1 MRLQMMATA
10 CAALTLAGLLAAGP
24 AEARKKHAYRVPPQ
38 CIDRPAPLTL
48 QGILFNTRPVPNGC
62 APPVFA
68 NGEYVGQ
75 DPDPFIRQY
84 LRQDPQSGYD
94 GPQM

>member
-1 MRLQMMATA
+1 MRMRLMATA
-10 CAALTLAGLLAAGP
+10 CVALAIAGFLAANP
-24 AEARKKHAYRVPPQ
+24 AEARKKQYYRVPPQ
-38 CIDRPAPLTL
+38 CIDRPANLTL
-48 QGILFNTRPVPNGC
+48 EGIFFNTRPLPNGC

-68 NGEYVGQ
+68 NGRYVGQ

-94 GPQM
+94 GPQQ

>member
-1 MRLQMMATA
+1 MQFRLMATA
-10 CAALTLAGLLAAGP
+10 CAALAVAGLLAAGP
-24 AEARKKHAYRVPPQ
+24 AEARKRQYRVPPQ

-48 QGILFNTRPVPNGC
+48 EGIIFNTRPLPNGC

-68 NGEYVGQ
+68 NGQYVGQ

-84 LRQDPQSGYD
+84 LRHDPGSGYD

>member
-1 MRLQMMATA
+1 MQFRLMATA
-10 CAALTLAGLLAAGP
+10 CAALAVASVLGPGP
-24 AEARKKHAYRVPPQ
+24 APARERYYRVPPQ
-38 CIDRPAPLTL
+38 CIDRPAHLSL
-48 QGILFNTRPVPNGC
+48 GSIFFNTRPVPNGC

-68 NGEYVGQ
+68 YGKYVGQ

-84 LRQDPQSGYD
+84 LRQDPQTGYG

>member
-1 MRLQMMATA
+1 MQLRLMAA
-10 CAALTLAGLLAAGP
+10 VCAALALAGLMAAGP
-24 AEARKKHAYRVPPQ
+24 AEARKRHDRVPPQ
-38 CIDRPAPLTL
+38 CIDRPAPLTFE
-48 QGILFNTRPVPNGC
+48 GIIFNARPVPNGC

-84 LRQDPQSGYD
+84 LRHDPESGYS
-94 GPQM
+94 GPQH